1 MGDDP
6 EDDGFD
12 FDMPVLPRPS
22 VATRV
27 RPEQL
32 LSSSPVSTGRE
43 AALVPDAPE
52 DDLGFLDDGED
63 EDVAW
68 AAATNGVSLSGTLA
82 RRQAQQ
88 FGGPV
93 TSPPACSLQPCLCAP
108 WPSVTDATR
117 PAGCCRPCCPVP
129 SPYSPLFP
137 VSTLA
142 VSLISREQACT
153 HEQALPV

>member
-1 MGDDP
+1 MRRRALHTVVCRRSAMGDDP

-93 TSPPACSLQPCLCAP
+93 TSPPRLLSPTLPLC
-108 WPSVTDATR
+108 
-117 PAGCCRPCCPVP
+117 
-129 SPYSPLFP
+129 
-137 VSTLA
+137 TLA
-142 VSLISREQACT
+142 LC
-153 HEQALPV
+153 H